1 MNRMSRIFGVYAQ
14 AEAHGG
20 MTRSGAANA
29 MTKGAVS
36 LAVAGTGRGVDMGFA
51 FGAFI
56 IERKP

>member
-1 MNRMSRIFGVYAQ
+1 
-14 AEAHGG
+14 
-20 MTRSGAANA
+20 